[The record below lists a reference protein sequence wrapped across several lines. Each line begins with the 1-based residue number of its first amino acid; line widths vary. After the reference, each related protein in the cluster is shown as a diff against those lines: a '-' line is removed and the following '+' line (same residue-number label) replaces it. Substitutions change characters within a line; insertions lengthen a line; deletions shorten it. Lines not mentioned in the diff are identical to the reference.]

1 MVGLAGGGGW
11 PRMSNGSTEIGG
23 GDDGGGDDGGGV
35 GWQMAGGED
44 RGV

>member
-1 MVGLAGGGGW
+1 
-11 PRMSNGSTEIGG
+11 MSNGSTEIGG

>member
-1 MVGLAGGGGW
+1 
-11 PRMSNGSTEIGG
+11 MSNGSTEI
-23 GDDGGGDDGGGV
+23 GGGDDGGGV